1 MQQTIEVGTADFAVA
16 KGDYVLESK
25 GIGSCVVICLYG
37 ANQQAGALCHIML
50 PKCPEATDLNPL
62 RFADTAIPLALKE
75 LERMGS
81 YPDQLTA
88 HLVGG
93 ASMFQG
99 LGDFVNK
106 IGSQNIAAVQQI
118 LTTVG
123 IPITSMD
130 VGGTKGKSV
139 VFFLENGDVDITSK
153 M

>member
-16 KGDYVLESK
+16 KGTYVLESK
-25 GIGSCVVICLYG
+25 GIGSCVVICLYDSD
-37 ANQQAGALCHIML
+37 QQAGGLCHIML
-50 PKCPEATDLNPL
+50 PKHPEGSELNPL

-75 LERMGS
+75 MEQMGS
-81 YPDQLTA
+81 HREHLIA

-118 LTTVG
+118 LGAVG
-123 IPITSMD
+123 IPIASMD

-139 VFFLENGDVDITSK
+139 TFSLDTGDITITGK
-153 M
+153 T